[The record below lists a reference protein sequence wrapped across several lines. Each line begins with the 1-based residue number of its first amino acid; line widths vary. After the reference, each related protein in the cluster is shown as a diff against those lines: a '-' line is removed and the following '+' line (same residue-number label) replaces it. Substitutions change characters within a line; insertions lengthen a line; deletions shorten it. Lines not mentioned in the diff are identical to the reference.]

1 MKHLI
6 SVFLSLLSISASA
19 NSVVKSP
26 QEKCVEAHMKVWDLT
41 PWKEEGNKKKKYME
55 KIRNYKKYKFLYQ
68 KEYYEFYDRKLLNTK
83 KKLRAEYEADSWVR
97 CMKK

>member
-1 MKHLI
+1 MKSLVI
-6 SVFLSLLSISASA
+6 VFLSLLSTSVSA
-19 NSVVKSP
+19 NPIAKSP
-26 QEKCVEAHMKVWDLT
+26 QEQSVDSHMRVWELT

-55 KIRNYKKYKFLYQ
+55 KSRNYKKYKFLYQ
-68 KEYYEFYDRKLLNTK
+68 KEYYEFYDTKLLNTK

>member
-1 MKHLI
+1 MKHR
-6 SVFLSLLSISASA
+6 ISAFLLFFSIH
-19 NSVVKSP
+19 SVADPIAKSP
-26 QEKCVEAHMKVWDLT
+26 QEQCVDAHMRVWDLT

-55 KIRNYKKYKFLYQ
+55 KSRNYKKYKFLYQ
-68 KEYYEFYDRKLLNTK
+68 KEYYEFYDRQLLNTK

>member
-1 MKHLI
+1 MKSLI
-6 SVFLSLLSISASA
+6 SAAFLLFSIHTLA
-19 NSVVKSP
+19 NPVIKNP
-26 QEKCVEAHMKVWDLT
+26 QEQCVDAHMRVWELT

-55 KIRNYKKYKFLYQ
+55 KSRNYKKYKFLYQ

>member
-1 MKHLI
+1 MKNLVP
-6 SVFLSLLSISASA
+6 VFLSLLSINVSA
-19 NSVVKSP
+19 NSIVKSP
-26 QEKCVEAHMKVWDLT
+26 QEQCVDAHIRVWELT
-41 PWKEEGNKKKKYME
+41 PWKEEGSKKKKYME
-55 KIRNYKKYKFLYQ
+55 KSKNYKKYKFLYQ

>member
-1 MKHLI
+1 MKNLV
-6 SVFLSLLSISASA
+6 SVFLSVLSISASE
-19 NSVVKSP
+19 NSIAKSP
-26 QEKCVEAHMKVWDLT
+26 QEQCVDAHMRVWELT

-55 KIRNYKKYKFLYQ
+55 KSRNYKKYKFLYQ

-83 KKLRAEYEADSWVR
+83 NKLRAEYEADSWVR

>member
-1 MKHLI
+1 MKNLI
-6 SVFLSLLSISASA
+6 PVFLSLLSINVSA
-19 NSVVKSP
+19 NSIVKSP
-26 QEKCVEAHMKVWDLT
+26 QEQCVDAHMRVWELT

-55 KIRNYKKYKFLYQ
+55 KSRNYKKYKFLYQ
-68 KEYYEFYDRKLLNTK
+68 KEYYEFYDRKLFNTK

>member
-6 SVFLSLLSISASA
+6 SVFLSLLSISGSA
-19 NSVVKSP
+19 NSVIKSP
-26 QEKCVEAHMKVWDLT
+26 QEKCVEAHMRVWELT

-55 KIRNYKKYKFLYQ
+55 KSRNYKKYKFLYQ

-83 KKLRAEYEADSWVR
+83 NKLQAEYEADSWVR

>member
-1 MKHLI
+1 MTNLV
-6 SVFLSLLSISASA
+6 SVFLFFFSINVSA
-19 NSVVKSP
+19 NSIVKSP
-26 QEKCVEAHMKVWDLT
+26 QEQCVDAHVRVWELT

-55 KIRNYKKYKFLYQ
+55 KSRNYKKYKFLYQ
-68 KEYYEFYDRKLLNTK
+68 KEYYEFYDMELLNTK

>member
-1 MKHLI
+1 MKHPI
-6 SVFLSLLSISASA
+6 SVVLFLLSISVSA
-19 NSVVKSP
+19 NSVIKSP
-26 QEKCVEAHMKVWDLT
+26 QEKCVEAHMRVWELT

-55 KIRNYKKYKFLYQ
+55 KSRNYKKYKFLYQ

-83 KKLRAEYEADSWVR
+83 NKLRAEYEADSWVR

>member
-6 SVFLSLLSISASA
+6 SVFLSLLSISGSA
-19 NSVVKSP
+19 NSVIKSP
-26 QEKCVEAHMKVWDLT
+26 QEKCVEAHMRVWELT

-55 KIRNYKKYKFLYQ
+55 KSRNYKKYKFLYQ

>member
-1 MKHLI
+1 MKSLI
-6 SVFLSLLSISASA
+6 SVFLSLLSISVSA
-19 NSVVKSP
+19 NSVIKSP
-26 QEKCVEAHMKVWDLT
+26 QEACVEAHMRVWELT
-41 PWKEEGNKKKKYME
+41 PWKEEGDKKKKYME
-55 KIRNYKKYKFLYQ
+55 KSKNYKKYKFLYQ

>member
-1 MKHLI
+1 MKHLF
-6 SVFLSLLSISASA
+6 SVFLFLLSISGSA

-26 QEKCVEAHMKVWDLT
+26 QEKCVEAHMRVWELT

-55 KIRNYKKYKFLYQ
+55 KSRNYKKYKFLYQ

-83 KKLRAEYEADSWVR
+83 NKLRAEYEADSWVR

>member
-6 SVFLSLLSISASA
+6 SVVLSLLSVSVSA

-26 QEKCVEAHMKVWDLT
+26 QEKCVEAHMRVWELT

-55 KIRNYKKYKFLYQ
+55 KSRNYKKYKFLYQ

>member
-6 SVFLSLLSISASA
+6 SVFLSLLSISVSA
-19 NSVVKSP
+19 NSVIKSP
-26 QEKCVEAHMKVWDLT
+26 QEKCVEAHMRVWELT
-41 PWKEEGNKKKKYME
+41 PWKEEGNKKKYME
-55 KIRNYKKYKFLYQ
+55 KSRNYKKYKFLYQ

-83 KKLRAEYEADSWVR
+83 KKLRVEYEADSWVR

>member
-1 MKHLI
+1 MKYLI
-6 SVFLSLLSISASA
+6 SALLLFFSIHSFA
-19 NSVVKSP
+19 NPIVKSP
-26 QEKCVEAHMKVWDLT
+26 QEQCVDAHMRVWELT

-55 KIRNYKKYKFLYQ
+55 KSRNYKKYKFLYQ

-83 KKLRAEYEADSWVR
+83 KKLRAEYKADSWVR

>member
-6 SVFLSLLSISASA
+6 SVFLSLLSISVSA
-19 NSVVKSP
+19 NSVIKSP
-26 QEKCVEAHMKVWDLT
+26 QEKCVDAHIRVWELT
-41 PWKEEGNKKKKYME
+41 PWKEEGSKKKKYME
-55 KIRNYKKYKFLYQ
+55 KSKNYKKYKFLYQ
-68 KEYYEFYDRKLLNTK
+68 KEYYEFFDRKLLNTK

>member
-6 SVFLSLLSISASA
+6 SVVLSLLSISVSA

-26 QEKCVEAHMKVWDLT
+26 QEKCVDAHMRVWELT
-41 PWKEEGNKKKKYME
+41 PWKEEGSKKKKYME
-55 KIRNYKKYKFLYQ
+55 KSKNYKKYKFLYQ